1 MTVYEKNL
9 SEPWFSLIKV
19 GVKTVEGRLNKD
31 DFQAIKKMT

>member
-19 GVKTVEGRLNKD
+19 GVKTVERRLNKD